1 MNHPTMNR
9 PHTPITP
16 LHDFVHIFLGFV
28 VVQVFLA
35 LDARGF
41 SAFDLAKDRKL
52 LIKGSISGW
61 ILPLFIKYV
70 WNNLCDISSNLDG
83 EKRNMI
89 HPEWFVWIY
98 VGIYFCLKDLNRLER
113 YI

>member
-1 MNHPTMNR
+1 MNR

-16 LHDFVHIFLGFV
+16 LQDFVHIFLGFV

-52 LIKGSISGW
+52 LISGW
-61 ILPLFIKYV
+61 ILPLFI
-70 WNNLCDISSNLDG
+70 
-83 EKRNMI
+83 
-89 HPEWFVWIY
+89 
-98 VGIYFCLKDLNRLER
+98 
-113 YI
+113 

>member
-1 MNHPTMNR
+1 MNHPTVNR

-16 LHDFVHIFLGFV
+16 
-28 VVQVFLA
+28 VQVFLA

-61 ILPLFIKYV
+61 ILPLFIYV
-70 WNNLCDISSNLDG
+70 ICLNLCDISTNLEVG
-83 EKRNMI
+83 ERRNI
-89 HPEWFVWIY
+89 I
-98 VGIYFCLKDLNRLER
+98 
-113 YI
+113 